1 MMTHTLILS
10 ACDQRPTVIGMAL
23 CNPILVDSDIPLE
36 GRFHFHSLPG
46 PGKMPGGVG
55 TPPISPRARQ
65 GAKRENN
72 IFFFFFPQGAIT
84 PLEAGLERRGVDTP
98 PTQARPTARV
108 AIASRVNTYL
118 GNILAFC
125 MDSVKIIFHL
135 DPVDMMHKWGGDPA
149 YFLPCWARQKILL
162 EISPVR
168 ASPRQRARSEGG
180 LKPRLCTPTHSPLDT
195 RPGYQ
200 YA

>member
-1 MMTHTLILS
+1 
-10 ACDQRPTVIGMAL
+10 MAL
-23 CNPILVDSDIPLE
+23 YYPILVDSDILLE

-55 TPPISPRARQ
+55 TISPKARQ

-72 IFFFFFPQGAIT
+72 FFFFFFPQGAIT

-108 AIASRVNTYL
+108 AVASRVNTYL
-118 GNILAFC
+118 GNILALC

-135 DPVDMMHKWGGDPA
+135 DPVDMMHKASPLFPA
-149 YFLPCWARQKILL
+149 KLGQTKNLL
-162 EISPVR
+162 EISPARV
-168 ASPRQRARSEGG
+168 SPRQRVRSEGG
-180 LKPRLCTPTHSPLDT
+180 LKPRLCTPTHSPRAPDINIHS
-195 RPGYQ
+195 RFSNMRRV
-200 YA
+200 

>member
-1 MMTHTLILS
+1 MQPNFSRLRH
-10 ACDQRPTVIGMAL
+10 P
-23 CNPILVDSDIPLE
+23 
-36 GRFHFHSLPG
+36 
-46 PGKMPGGVG
+46 PGGEIPFPLPTRTRKDAWG
-55 TPPISPRARQ
+55 GWNPAHFPPGQTRSE
-65 GAKRENN
+65 KRKQHFFF
-72 IFFFFFPQGAIT
+72 FFFFFPQGAIT